1 MAQRR
6 MGWRVQTVACLAA
19 MLVMLAGGGGAAAE
33 PPAPEPNPPLAI
45 DDLYRTDAAVDAC
58 TLPDGR
64 TAVYCRRRADPA
76 TRAIRQSLWR
86 VDAGG
91 PPRPLEE
98 GEPDGFG
105 PVLSPDGRWIAFL
118 STRPRP
124 DGTPACPP
132 VPPWSH
138 PAADIWLLPVDGG
151 RAIPLAGGSRP
162 YGRVPSD
169 PFYGRIAFAH
179 DGRRLVFVAD
189 DGVDTRSESERRNGV
204 TIVREG
210 QGQGE
215 RQGQGEGYEG
225 YSATQVWVAD
235 LAPSPTDVAATRIRK
250 LTDDGFWYG
259 DPQWSPDDSS
269 VVVHANRTA
278 DQEPVAA
285 SMNRNFDLWRIDVE
299 NGRLTQLTTG
309 PGPEVS
315 PRISPD
321 GKRIACLSSPRKGP
335 HLDVLNLL
343 IIDIEGAAAT
353 PRGLFDH
360 HAPASGPPPHLPPAF
375 PLPVDCWIDSRR
387 MTFNANRGP
396 RSKVPQTVDVEAG
409 PALIETAPAAGSP
422 LLPAADPELAGR
434 LRAADEIV
442 RWRSFDGLEIEGVLT
457 MPPPSIAKPPC
468 KLLVWPHG
476 GPHSRA
482 VMPSTFDV
490 QIFAMHG
497 FAVLQPMYRGSAGYG
512 LKFLEAD
519 RNDYGGGD
527 VRDILSGI
535 EHVIGLGIADRD
547 RQFLFGTSYGGF
559 LTATLIGQTRQFR
572 AAVMQNAVVDLSLAW
587 HLSDVRSWSEW
598 DMGGKPWEVPER
610 YRDRSPLTF
619 ASLVRTPTLIQH
631 ALHDVR
637 VPIAN
642 GSMFHRVLVTNG
654 VDTEMVVYPDEGH
667 TIRQLPHRE
676 DVLRRALDWFARH
689 DRPSSPAPR

>member
-1 MAQRR
+1 
-6 MGWRVQTVACLAA
+6 
-19 MLVMLAGGGGAAAE
+19 
-33 PPAPEPNPPLAI
+33 
-45 DDLYRTDAAVDAC
+45 
-58 TLPDGR
+58 
-64 TAVYCRRRADPA
+64 
-76 TRAIRQSLWR
+76 
-86 VDAGG
+86 
-91 PPRPLEE
+91 
-98 GEPDGFG
+98 
-105 PVLSPDGRWIAFL
+105 
-118 STRPRP
+118 
-124 DGTPACPP
+124 
-132 VPPWSH
+132 
-138 PAADIWLLPVDGG
+138 
-151 RAIPLAGGSRP
+151 
-162 YGRVPSD
+162 
-169 PFYGRIAFAH
+169 
-179 DGRRLVFVAD
+179 
-189 DGVDTRSESERRNGV
+189 
-204 TIVREG
+204 
-210 QGQGE
+210 
-215 RQGQGEGYEG
+215 
-225 YSATQVWVAD
+225 
-235 LAPSPTDVAATRIRK
+235 
-250 LTDDGFWYG
+250 
-259 DPQWSPDDSS
+259 
-269 VVVHANRTA
+269 
-278 DQEPVAA
+278 
-285 SMNRNFDLWRIDVE
+285 
-299 NGRLTQLTTG
+299 
-309 PGPEVS
+309 
-315 PRISPD
+315 
-321 GKRIACLSSPRKGP
+321 
-335 HLDVLNLL
+335 
-343 IIDIEGAAAT
+343 
-353 PRGLFDH
+353 
-360 HAPASGPPPHLPPAF
+360 
-375 PLPVDCWIDSRR
+375 
-387 MTFNANRGP
+387 
-396 RSKVPQTVDVEAG
+396 
-409 PALIETAPAAGSP
+409 
-422 LLPAADPELAGR
+422 
-434 LRAADEIV
+434 
-442 RWRSFDGLEIEGVLT
+442 

-619 ASLVRTPTLIQH
+619 AARVRTPTLIQH